1 MRKML
6 LIILLALLFGATAVW
21 LVQQDQG
28 YLLISLGATTIEM
41 SFWTGGII
49 YLLSCCLFVWLLLI
63 LRWLLDAGGIRDW
76 WQSRR
81 TARQTSKTA
90 SGLLLFLNR
99 DWQASNRM
107 LSQSAAN
114 SSIPQV
120 NLLFAAKAA
129 AENKQLDQSRQ
140 LLERLK
146 AQHPDAA
153 LYADL
158 CLAEA
163 LIEDLKLEEA
173 LAILVSLDQNHK
185 MVLRLLSKVYRLQT
199 DWRALCALIPAI
211 KRQSVFDKQGLRSL
225 QVEGYCGMLNRV
237 SNGSQAIDQQKI
249 LEDIWSTIPRAIRQV
264 PEILIAY
271 TDALV
276 AVNCSDKGVLV
287 LTKALKNQ
295 WHGPL
300 VERFGNLQ
308 PKDST
313 KQLMLGEQWLE
324 KHIEDPQLLMA
335 LGRICRH
342 MGFLGKA
349 RDYMTSTIAIQP
361 TAEAYYELSAV
372 LSLMGDGKGSADMQ
386 RRGLDFVI
394 ESSKEGNY

>member
-1 MRKML
+1 VRQIL
-6 LIILLALLFGATAVW
+6 LITLMALLFGAAGIW

-28 YLLISLGATTIEM
+28 YLLISLGTTSVEM
-41 SFWTGGII
+41 SFWVGAII
-49 YLLSCCLFVWLLLI
+49 YFVSCGILVWLLL
-63 LRWLLDAGGIRDW
+63 LVRWLLDAGGIGRW
-76 WQSRR
+76 WRLRRSSRHS
-81 TARQTSKTA
+81 SKTA
-90 SGLLLFLNR
+90 RGLLLFLGD
-99 DWQASNRM
+99 DWQASSQI

-114 SSIPQV
+114 SSMPQV
-120 NLLFAAKAA
+120 NLLFAARAA

-146 AQHPDAA
+146 AEYPDAA

-158 CLAEA
+158 CLAE
-163 LIEDLKLEEA
+163 LLTEDLKLEEA
-173 LAILVSLDQNHK
+173 LAILGSLDQDHK
-185 MVLRLLSKVYRLQT
+185 MVLRLLSKVYRLQA
-199 DWRALCALIPAI
+199 DWRALCALIPTI
-211 KRQSVFDKQGLRSL
+211 KRQSVFDKEGLRNL
-225 QVEGYCGMLNRV
+225 QVEGYCGMLNKV
-237 SNGSQAIDQQKI
+237 ANGSQATDQQKM

-271 TDALV
+271 TDALM

-295 WHGPL
+295 WHGQL

-394 ESSKEGNY
+394 ESSGE